1 MPVLITYL
9 PILIFFFCFMPVYF
23 IMINNNEDS
32 SGDKQISND
41 FQNKKLQRKNFET
54 KVKKS
59 RDLGEG
65 REKKR

>member
-1 MPVLITYL
+1 
-9 PILIFFFCFMPVYF
+9 MPVYF

-32 SGDKQISND
+32 NGDKQISND

-54 KVKKS
+54 KVNKS
-59 RDLGEG
+59 RDSGEG